1 MTEDIQLESQQKNQN
16 GFLTFL
22 SNKKGRKKNRRKNKA
37 DFVMPYNRDFKP
49 EVITSDKEAIS

>member
-22 SNKKGRKKNRRKNKA
+22 SNKKGRKKIEGKTKQ
-37 DFVMPYNRDFKP
+37 
-49 EVITSDKEAIS
+49 IL